1 MLIYPQPL
9 KISLTTWDLNLIIY
23 GPEPFKSVN
32 PSFWYKTYLSS
43 IKKKKKTYL
52 SLRELLVP

>member
-9 KISLTTWDLNLIIY
+9 KINLTTWDLNLIIY

-32 PSFWYKTYLSS
+32 PSLWY
-43 IKKKKKTYL
+43 KTYL
-52 SLRELLVP
+52 SLRELSVP